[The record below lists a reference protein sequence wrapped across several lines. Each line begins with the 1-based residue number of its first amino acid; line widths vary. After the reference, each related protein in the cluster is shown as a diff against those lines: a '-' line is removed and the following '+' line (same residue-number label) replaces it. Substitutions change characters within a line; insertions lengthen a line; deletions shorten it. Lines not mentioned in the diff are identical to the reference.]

1 MTPTQRMQ
9 HWPWLLRDNVV
20 VGALVLIV
28 LGLILIVLGLIFSS
42 VSALQGVGGII
53 FGTGLTVF
61 LSQLANRQQLAK
73 DANIRRKTT
82 LYEPLHAELQT
93 LRERLEATRTG
104 AKPYLQ
110 WITIPGMISPVQRSA
125 EESPQLRCWSEFKA
139 DSRSSLDFSERM
151 RLLLNQVLQLA
162 SDYNRAVNDA
172 LTASE
177 TILAPAI
184 DTAITRTATSEAFRQ
199 WDRDHP
205 SGLVS
210 GSSSWSSDDW
220 LVRIQ
225 AAVKTPPTG
234 IVWATMWLSS
244 GPTGYYR
251 PPTLGW
257 LLAKDL
263 EQAVRCIYA
272 VCNPPGSFPPPP
284 REWLQAIIDEV
295 WPSLQS
301 HSAYATVWRL
311 HEELF
316 DQVSQAETKLLNKL
330 REIQNIYEGGPPPP

>member
-1 MTPTQRMQ
+1 MTPTQRMR
-9 HWPWLLRDNVV
+9 HWPWLLHDNVV
-20 VGALVLIV
+20 VGALVLFA

-73 DANIRRKTT
+73 DANLRRKTT
-82 LYEPLHAELQT
+82 LYDPPHAELQT

-104 AKPYLQ
+104 VKPYLQ
-110 WITIPGMISPVQRSA
+110 WITIPGMIFPLQRPA
-125 EESPQLRCWSEFKA
+125 EELPQLRCWSEFKA

-151 RLLLNQVLQLA
+151 RLLLDQVLQLA
-162 SDYNRAVNDA
+162 SDYNRALIDA

-177 TILAPAI
+177 TIFAPVI
-184 DTAITRTATSEAFRQ
+184 DTAITRTANSEAYHQ

-210 GSSSWSSDDW
+210 DSPSWSPRDW
-220 LVRIQ
+220 FVRIQ
-225 AAVKTPPTG
+225 LAVKTPPAG
-234 IVWATMWLSS
+234 IVWATIWLSS
-244 GPTGYYR
+244 GPMGHSR

-257 LLAKDL
+257 LLAKDQ
-263 EQAVRCIYA
+263 EQAVRCISA
-272 VCNPPGSFPPPP
+272 ACNPPGSFPPPP

-311 HEELF
+311 HGELF
-316 DQVSQAETKLLNKL
+316 DQVSQAETKLFNKL
-330 REIQNIYEGGPPPP
+330 RDIQNIYEGGPPPP

>member
-1 MTPTQRMQ
+1 MVFMVTRSEMEDLYGP
-9 HWPWLLRDNVV
+9 LA
-20 VGALVLIV
+20 AL
-28 LGLILIVLGLIFSS
+28 
-42 VSALQGVGGII
+42 
-53 FGTGLTVF
+53 
-61 LSQLANRQQLAK
+61 
-73 DANIRRKTT
+73 D
-82 LYEPLHAELQT
+82 
-93 LRERLEATRTG
+93 RERLEATRTG

-110 WITIPGMISPVQRSA
+110 WIDIPGMKSPEQRSD

-177 TILAPAI
+177 TFLAPAI
-184 DTAITRTATSEAFRQ
+184 DTAITRTANGEAYHQ
-199 WDRDHP
+199 WDKDHP

-210 GSSSWSSDDW
+210 GSSSWSSEDW

-225 AAVKTPPTG
+225 LAVKTPPTG
-234 IVWATMWLSS
+234 IVWANVWLIS
-244 GPTGYYR
+244 GPTAYYR
-251 PPTLGW
+251 PPTFGW

-263 EQAVRCIYA
+263 DQAVRCIYA
-272 VCNPPGSFPPPP
+272 VCKSPGDYPPPP

-301 HSAYATVWRL
+301 HSAYDTVWRL

-316 DQVSQAETKLLNKL
+316 DQVSQAETKLFNKL
-330 REIQNIYEGGPPPP
+330 RDIQNIYEGGPPPP